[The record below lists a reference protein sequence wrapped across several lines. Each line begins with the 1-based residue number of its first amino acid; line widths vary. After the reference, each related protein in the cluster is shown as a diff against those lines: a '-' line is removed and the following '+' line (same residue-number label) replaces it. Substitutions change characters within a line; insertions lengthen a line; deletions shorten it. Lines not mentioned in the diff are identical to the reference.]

1 MNDLTALHLNNAVFL
16 CGLSVAVGH
25 RRPASLQEHVGAL
38 LSRSQRYRVSF
49 LNCGLRPLNGS
60 SAGSKHDVNETE
72 FVQRSA
78 LTLPSE
84 GFC

>member
-16 CGLSVAVGH
+16 CGLCSCGTSVASLASGACGSVTVEESALSCKFPKLWS
-25 RRPASLQEHVGAL
+25 PAPE
-38 LSRSQRYRVSF
+38 RVV
-49 LNCGLRPLNGS
+49 